1 MKLNVNLSKKHI
13 KTKDGLNHA
22 KVDIIPTEIVKNT
35 RPNCFI
41 FVVDKSGSMDRLFAN
56 RKNDEHVSRIACA
69 KNAISKFLDKLSE
82 EDKIAIVSFSDYAL
96 IEQGLVNVSKNNIKE
111 IKSNIHKIRAEGC
124 TNMED
129 GLSKALDILKE
140 VDSNKYSSK
149 IILLSDGDANIGVST
164 ADGLGKLASAIFE
177 NKIIVSTIGVGL
189 SYNSEIMGAISTK
202 GNGGMHHLDSFDYFD
217 DILTEEFEATS
228 KTVATNLKL
237 KISNFGLIQ
246 VCENLNEY
254 NQIEED
260 GCIYIELGDIL
271 RKKSLALEFRNDLE
285 TSNQKIKLCLSYMD
299 MDGNIVTVE
308 TILNLLVSDEEDNF
322 ENNDVVKYIKDILS
336 AANLTRASGMYDSGN
351 IAGGILNMTSY
362 SKQLTK
368 LSENYSSC
376 DFSDSVQES
385 SNFINLMET
394 RSLSKNEAKMLYSK
408 SIKKRR
414 N

>member
-1 MKLNVNLSKKHI
+1 MKVNVSLAKRYI
-13 KTKDGLNHA
+13 KTNDGLNHA
-22 KVDIIPTEIVKNT
+22 KVDIIPTEVVKNT
-35 RPNCFI
+35 KPNCFV
-41 FVVDKSGSMDRLFAN
+41 FVIDKSGSMDMPFGRAQN
-56 RKNDEHVSRIACA
+56 NEYVSRLTCA
-69 KNAISKFLDKLSE
+69 KNSISKFLDKLSE
-82 EDKIAIVSFSDYAL
+82 EDKIAIVSFSNYAL
-96 IEQGLVNVSKNNIKE
+96 IEQNLVNVSEKNINE

-129 GLSKALDILKE
+129 GLSKALSILKE

-149 IILLSDGDANIGVST
+149 IILLSDGEANIGVST

-254 NQIEED
+254 SQIEED
-260 GCIYIELGDIL
+260 GYIYIELGDIL

-308 TILNLLVSDEEDNF
+308 TIFDLLVSDKEDPY
-322 ENNDVVKYIKDILS
+322 ENKDVINYVKDILS
-336 AANLTRASGMYDSGN
+336 AANLTKSSGMYDSGD
-351 IAGGILNMTSY
+351 IKGSVSNMKSFTSY
-362 SKQLTK
+362 MRT
-368 LSENYSSC
+368 LSMNYSSYE
-376 DFSDSVQES
+376 FSDSIQES
-385 SNFINLMET
+385 SKLINSLENG
-394 RSLSKNEAKMLYSK
+394 SLSKSETKKLYSD

-414 N
+414 E